1 MKLFNG
7 DCLSELSKIENNSID
22 CVMTDP
28 PYGIAYKSNK
38 QRGDTHNGKEVKVR
52 DEFYFA
58 ETAGDKTLPVDYLN
72 IVFDKLKD
80 NTAMYAFCQWSK
92 WSELEVAVKRCGF
105 TVKNMIVINK
115 SNHGMGDVKGQYAPK
130 HELLMYATKGRHI
143 LDNSQLGRGCD
154 VFNGKV
160 LFSGSVRRHPNEKPV
175 AWLEPFIKR
184 SCPVGGIVLDPFM
197 GSGSTGIACLNTK
210 RDFIGIEIDEKFFG
224 EANKRLVGHLK
235 TLQTLIPEILEI
247 KHRLVI

>member
-1 MKLFNG
+1 
-7 DCLSELSKIENNSID
+7 
-22 CVMTDP
+22 
-28 PYGIAYKSNK
+28 
-38 QRGDTHNGKEVKVR
+38 
-52 DEFYFA
+52 
-58 ETAGDKTLPVDYLN
+58 
-72 IVFDKLKD
+72 
-80 NTAMYAFCQWSK
+80 
-92 WSELEVAVKRCGF
+92 
-105 TVKNMIVINK
+105 
-115 SNHGMGDVKGQYAPK
+115 
-130 HELLMYATKGRHI
+130 
-143 LDNSQLGRGCD
+143 

-197 GSGSTGIACLNTK
+197 GSGSTGVACLNTK

-235 TLQTLIPEILEI
+235 TLQSLTPEILEI